1 MDLYLIRHTR
11 PQIEAGLCYGQLEVP
26 LAPTCVSDCAAVAAR
41 LPSVAAVW
49 TSPLSRCRALAEAI
63 GTRVGVVPV
72 ADERLREL
80 GFGEWEGRRWET
92 LGCDE
97 SERWAA
103 DYWNGSPPGGETYR
117 ELYERVGLALE
128 EILACHAQCVA
139 VVTHAGPIR
148 AMLVRGLRLDP
159 KRYPEIKL
167 DYGGINLLHAD
178 GADRVGWRLEYL
190 NG

>member
-26 LAPTCVSDCAAVAAR
+26 LAPTCVEDCAAVAAR
-41 LPSVAAVW
+41 LPSVEAVW
-49 TSPLSRCRALAEAI
+49 TSPLARCRTLAEVL
-63 GTRVGVVPV
+63 GTHVGVAPV
-72 ADERLREL
+72 SDERLREL

-92 LGCDE
+92 ISRGE

-103 DYWNGSPPGGETYR
+103 DYWSVSPPGGETYR

-128 EILACHAQCVA
+128 EILACHAQRVA
-139 VVTHAGPIR
+139 VVTHAGPLR
-148 AMLVRGLRLDP
+148 AALA
-159 KRYPEIKL
+159 RYLQLEPRRYAAIDL

-178 GADRVGWRLEYL
+178 GARWRLEYL

>member
-26 LAPTCVSDCAAVAAR
+26 LAPTCVEDCAAVAAR
-41 LPSVAAVW
+41 LPPVEAVW
-49 TSPLSRCRALAEAI
+49 TSPLSRCRTLAEAI
-63 GTRVGVVPV
+63 GMRVGVAPV

-92 LGCDE
+92 IGREE

-103 DYWNGSPPGGETYR
+103 DYWNVSPPGGETYR

-128 EILACHAQCVA
+128 EILACHAQRVA
-139 VVTHAGPIR
+139 VVTHAGPVR
-148 AMLVRGLRLDP
+148 AALARYLQLELR
-159 KRYPEIKL
+159 RYPETDL
-167 DYGGINLLHAD
+167 DYGGINLLRGD
-178 GADRVGWRLEYL
+178 GTDRAGWRLEYL

>member
-1 MDLYLIRHTR
+1 MHLYLIRHTR

-26 LAPTCVSDCAAVAAR
+26 LAPTCVEDCAAVAAR
-41 LPSVAAVW
+41 LPPVEAVW
-49 TSPLSRCRALAEAI
+49 TSPLARCRTLAETIAA
-63 GTRVGVVPV
+63 RVDAAPV
-72 ADERLREL
+72 ADARLREL

-92 LGCDE
+92 ISRGE

-103 DYWNGSPPGGETYR
+103 DYWNVSPPGGETYR
-117 ELYERVGLALE
+117 EFYERVGLALE
-128 EILACHAQCVA
+128 EILACGAQHVA

-148 AMLVRGLRLDP
+148 AALARCLRLEP
-159 KRYPEIKL
+159 RRYPEIDL

-178 GADRVGWRLEYL
+178 GAGRGVWRLEYL

>member
-26 LAPTCVSDCAAVAAR
+26 LAPTGVGDCAAVAAR
-41 LPSVAAVW
+41 LPSVEAVW
-49 TSPLSRCRALAEAI
+49 TSPLARCRTLAEAI
-63 GTRVGVVPV
+63 GARAGVAPV
-72 ADERLREL
+72 ADARLLEL

-92 LGCDE
+92 IGRDE

-103 DYWNGSPPGGETYR
+103 DYWNVSPPGGETYR

-128 EILACHAQCVA
+128 EILACHTQHVA
-139 VVTHAGPIR
+139 VVTHAGPVR
-148 AMLVRGLRLDP
+148 AALARYLQLEPR
-159 KRYPEIKL
+159 RYPEIDL

-178 GADRVGWRLEYL
+178 GADGAGWRLEYL

>member
-41 LPSVAAVW
+41 LPSVEAVW
-49 TSPLSRCRALAEAI
+49 TSTTARCRTLAEAI
-63 GTRVGVVPV
+63 GKRVGVALV

-92 LGCDE
+92 IVGDE

-103 DYWNGSPPGGETYR
+103 DYWNVPPPGGETYR
-117 ELYERVGLALE
+117 ELYERVGLVLA
-128 EILACHAQCVA
+128 EIVACHAQRVA

-148 AMLVRGLRLDP
+148 ATLARYLQLEPR
-159 KRYPEIKL
+159 RYPEVEL
-167 DYGGINLLHAD
+167 DYGGINLLHVD
-178 GADRVGWRLEYL
+178 GADDAAWRLEYL